1 MPGSL
6 RRFKIFGCVV
16 AMCCVALVAPGR
28 AGAQAA
34 NPPQSKKPATPV
46 APPAPVSKHYPILLI
61 ASGSEPGWSARIGM
75 KGVER
80 LERTGY
86 PPITLEPGEISAEDS
101 GTAWTY
107 KAKDTGTD
115 AAVTLRLTRE
125 PCTDGTPETKYSF
138 RAVLTHAEYD
148 AGKWKERK

>member
-1 MPGSL
+1 
-6 RRFKIFGCVV
+6 
-16 AMCCVALVAPGR
+16 MCCVALVAPGR

-34 NPPQSKKPATPV
+34 NPPQTKKPATTPV